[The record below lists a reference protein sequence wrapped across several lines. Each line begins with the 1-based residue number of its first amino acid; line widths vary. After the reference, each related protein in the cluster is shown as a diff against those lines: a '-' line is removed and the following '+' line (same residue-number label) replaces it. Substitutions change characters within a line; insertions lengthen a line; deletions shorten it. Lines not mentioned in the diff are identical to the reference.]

1 MKNTELRIGNYVT
14 FTDETNTIVA
24 ISPADF
30 AREFHKGYH
39 FDGYEPIPLTEDWLV
54 RFGFECEEQE
64 ATGIALY
71 NEWSIGRF
79 CLLTDGTEGWAKDSY
94 AKTFLDEPNVEVKHV
109 HQLQNLFYCLCSEE
123 LTTK

>member
-39 FDGYEPIPLTEDWLV
+39 FDGYEPIPLTEEWLV
-54 RFGFECEEQE
+54 KFGFERRQHQQGMHFKYH
-64 ATGIALY
+64 TV
-71 NEWSIGRF
+71 WIGNNRNGRCF
-79 CLLTDGTEGWAKDSY
+79 ILKRTHGRRIRR
-94 AKTFLDEPNVEVKHV
+94 VKHV
-109 HQLQNLFYCLCSEE
+109 HQLQNLYFAITCEE